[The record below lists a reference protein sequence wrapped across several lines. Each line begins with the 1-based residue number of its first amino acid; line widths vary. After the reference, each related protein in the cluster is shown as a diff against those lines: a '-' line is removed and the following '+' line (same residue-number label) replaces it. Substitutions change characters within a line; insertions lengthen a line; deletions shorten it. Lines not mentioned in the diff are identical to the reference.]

1 MEPELGSGYCVR
13 MPPPHDT
20 DDTTE
25 VEELFYRGSDLHGEG
40 RYDEALRCF
49 ERCLELDPGYTD
61 ALLGQAMVY
70 VAREEY
76 DRAIELGKRLVEL
89 TPGDP
94 LAFTNLSLFYQRAG
108 RIEEAEEA
116 GARARMLDWKR
127 QIEEDG

>member
-1 MEPELGSGYCVR
+1 
-13 MPPPHDT
+13 MPPT
-20 DDTTE
+20 DDTGDPTQ

-40 RYDEALRCF
+40 RHDEALECF

-61 ALLGQAMVY
+61 AILGKAMVY
-70 VAREEY
+70 VARQEY

-89 TPGDP
+89 APDDP
-94 LAFTNLSLFYQRAG
+94 LAYTNLSLFYQRAG